1 MQNKSTPV
9 KWTILKAS
17 LAVFGLCSFGT
28 GIAAAGPMYVESVA
42 APISKV
48 MPELQKALG
57 QHHFKVVLHLDI
69 LKMIKAKQHMLHIPN
84 LDKPGFSDVQS
95 VVFCNPF
102 FFNQLLNAHW
112 ESSAACPLTLTV
124 YGRGEKSYIVY
135 PKRVALTGNT
145 PALNV
150 AKKIDKAVVGA
161 LTSVPG
167 AQPMR

>member
-1 MQNKSTPV
+1 MHNKSTPV
-9 KWTILKAS
+9 KLAILKS
-17 LAVFGLCSFGT
+17 GLAIFGLCSLGI
-28 GIAAAGPMYVESVA
+28 GIAAAGPMYVESVP

-57 QHHFKVVLHLDI
+57 QHHFKVVLHLNI
-69 LKMIKAKQHMLHIPN
+69 LKMIKAKQHVLHIPN
-84 LDKPGFSDVQS
+84 LNKPGFSDVQS
-95 VVFCNPF
+95 IVFCNPF

-112 ESSAACPLTLTV
+112 QSAAACPLTLTV

-135 PKRVALTGNT
+135 PERVAITGST
-145 PALNV
+145 PAINV
-150 AKKIDKAVVGA
+150 AQKIDKAVIGA